1 MATSE
6 VSPPSLQPAF
16 YKEFESCQN
25 VLIAGCGGGYDI
37 FQGLPLYAHLRSK
50 GINTHLASFT
60 FMSNHDE
67 QLKMEKLSLPNFP
80 TNFVWKVMP
89 NTENSNR
96 GYFPEAH
103 LAQFLNDKG
112 YGEVPVWMFDRV
124 GCAAL
129 KEMYETLISHLGGV
143 DCIIII
149 DGGTDSLM
157 KGDECKVGSVEEDY
171 TSMMAVNLIDGVEK
185 KYLASVGLG
194 VDRFH
199 GVSDVSSLRA
209 ISELVESDA
218 CLGCQMLFKGNP
230 CVDLYIE
237 AVTWASKRSN
247 TPSIV
252 GSSIRDAMLGR
263 FGNHHSNPRTKGS
276 KLFINPLMTLLMVFD
291 NAKVIARMVPEFR
304 ALENCTT
311 ISEVRRTV
319 QQVRSNID
327 EGDDFGN
334 ELGHILDEENY
345 PGTSDLR

>member
-6 VSPPSLQPAF
+6 ISPPSLRPSF
-16 YKEFESCQN
+16 YDELESCQN

-37 FQGLPLYAHLRSK
+37 FQGIPLFAHLRAK

-60 FMSNHDE
+60 FMAVQSESFN
-67 QLKMEKLSLPNFP
+67 MEKLSIPNFP
-80 TNFVWKVMP
+80 NDFVWKVMP
-89 NTENSNR
+89 NTENSSR

-129 KEMYETLISHLGGV
+129 KEMYEALISHLGGV
-143 DCIIII
+143 DCIVII

-157 KGDECKVGSVEEDY
+157 AGNEADIGTVEEDY
-171 TSMMAVNLIDGVEK
+171 TSMMAVNLIEGVEK
-185 KYLASVGLG
+185 KYLAAIGMG

-199 GVSDVSSLRA
+199 GVSDVASLRA
-209 ISELVESDA
+209 ISELVETDA

-237 AVTWASKRSN
+237 AVTWASERSN

-252 GSSIRDAMLGR
+252 GSSIRDSMLGR
-263 FGNHHSNPRTKGS
+263 FGNYHSNPRTRSS
-276 KLFINPLMTLLMVFD
+276 KLFINPLMSLLMFFD
-291 NAKVIARMVPEFR
+291 NAKAVARIVPEFR
-304 ALENCTT
+304 VLENCKT
-311 ISEVRRTV
+311 IHEVRQTV
-319 QQVRSNID
+319 QLVRSNIM
-327 EGDDFGN
+327 
-334 ELGHILDEENY
+334 IADEENY